1 MEHFRME
8 FEDGS
13 EFETTPDN
21 TALYRFAGRLAIY
34 NHVYLM
40 FEDEDA
46 YIFNQSPAYP
56 YLEGL
61 AIMNKYPVHDNL
73 TEIMPQDV
81 EAFNDM
87 VNDLVE
93 DIPDTVPEEWL

>member
-1 MEHFRME
+1 MEAFRIE

-73 TEIMPQDV
+73 TEIMNQDV
-81 EAFNDM
+81 EAFNEYIET
-87 VNDLVE
+87 VIE